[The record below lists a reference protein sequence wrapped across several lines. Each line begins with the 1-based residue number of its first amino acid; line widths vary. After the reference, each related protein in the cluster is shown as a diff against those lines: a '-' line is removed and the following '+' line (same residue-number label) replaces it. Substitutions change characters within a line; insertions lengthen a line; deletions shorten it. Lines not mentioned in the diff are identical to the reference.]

1 MLRSHDPAS
10 SPVTTVIHPAEFA
23 RLIAPYTFPVFW
35 CVQLLHVGAASPAS
49 SRRGLPTAS
58 LASSWPRLFSFA
70 TGGRSYNEGWRGLP
84 AIHALHVSCFLV
96 RSTAAC
102 RSGLD
107 RQLPA
112 RSTDA
117 IPGVVLAAI
126 VFIRDRR
133 ALLQRGGARPPSN
146 TRATRFLF

>member
-35 CVQLLHVGAASPAS
+35 CVQLLHVGAASTAS

-70 TGGRSYNEGWRGLP
+70 TGGRSYTRPVG
-84 AIHALHVSCFLV
+84 V
-96 RSTAAC
+96 R
-102 RSGLD
+102 RW
-107 RQLPA
+107 
-112 RSTDA
+112 
-117 IPGVVLAAI
+117 I
-126 VFIRDRR
+126 
-133 ALLQRGGARPPSN
+133 GARGAPYVHRYTASTWLPLP
-146 TRATRFLF
+146 R